1 MIPSAVIA
9 AAISLPVSA
18 VATGKAGSEHRPQP
32 DLSARGDWLLWQ
44 AFSSA
49 RFRQKPVR
57 RLLVE
62 ESTPAGFGCF
72 ILVVA
77 YGPGGAIQRQADD
90 LGGGKT
96 DRPAGQLA
104 LAAEPVE
111 ALQVGP

>member
-1 MIPSAVIA
+1 
-9 AAISLPVSA
+9 
-18 VATGKAGSEHRPQP
+18 
-32 DLSARGDWLLWQ
+32 
-44 AFSSA
+44 
-49 RFRQKPVR
+49 VR

-111 ALQVGP
+111 ALQVGPHGRIVVQRLGVERDVDSPGSLGLRYRPGALARSGSGIAGASNG